1 MVYFYPDRRNQ
12 GNSSYKIQNSNLTP
26 LQSKPGCAIVTS
38 ERIYFQS
45 AVGVLPD
52 GSVTTALSWLQC
64 DVVAKAWRYSGL
76 RDSAL
81 ELYFK
86 DGSSVLLAFERPRER
101 EKVMRLLPKY
111 VPCHTDRDFV
121 IEALREW

>member
-1 MVYFYPDRRNQ
+1 
-12 GNSSYKIQNSNLTP
+12 
-26 LQSKPGCAIVTS
+26 
-38 ERIYFQS
+38 
-45 AVGVLPD
+45 LPD
-52 GSVTTALSWLQC
+52 GSVATALSWLQC

-86 DGSSVLLAFERPRER
+86 DGSSVLLAFELPRER

-111 VPCHTDRDFV
+111 VSCHTDRNFV